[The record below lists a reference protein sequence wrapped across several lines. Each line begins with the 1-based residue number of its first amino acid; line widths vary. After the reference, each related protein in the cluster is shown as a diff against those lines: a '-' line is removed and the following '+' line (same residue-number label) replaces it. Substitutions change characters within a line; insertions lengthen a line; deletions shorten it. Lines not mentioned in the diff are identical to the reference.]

1 MNGAIARAEPIGYP
15 AKSRGLNFFDLDV
28 NLQRLLW
35 RRAAEVLETHG
46 ARLGD
51 FGAWAGGPLD
61 EQAEYSDR
69 YAPPRLETHGSPCAV
84 RAGRMRTAARRS
96 VTCASTPRRA
106 RATPGACSSSWP
118 TCSPPRCSWRKR
130 RTT

>member
-69 YAPPRLETHGSPCAV
+69 YAPPRLETHGPDGERLGRVIYNPVYLACHQEAYRRGVMKNVSYG
-84 RAGRMRTAARRS
+84 RASNA
-96 VTCASTPRRA
+96 
-106 RATPGACSSSWP
+106 PGWKIHTDQS
-118 TCSPPRCSWRKR
+118 
-130 RTT
+130 